1 MDSEILAAYA
11 FAEYLL
17 VLEPHESLADE
28 IQQIKKMIQKNYG
41 CLVSLK
47 ETPHISLVR
56 FQQYEMMEQRIK
68 RRLEGMVNAES
79 PFLVE
84 LDGFGGLPT
93 HSVFIRVSTQK
104 GILTL
109 QQKIKSFQQLL
120 KADKERK
127 PHFILQPYMAIASHM
142 SNEQFEQC
150 FTFVSNTH
158 FSGRF
163 MADQLILLRKRE
175 GEKRFT
181 ELMRCPMKHTLS
193 TCSQPELFT

>member
-1 MDSEILAAYA
+1 MDSEILTAYA
-11 FAEYLL
+11 IAEYLL

-28 IQQIKKMIQKNYG
+28 IRQIKKMMQKNYG
-41 CLVSLK
+41 CLVSLNEK
-47 ETPHISLVR
+47 PHITLVK

-68 RRLEGMVNAES
+68 RKLKGMVNAEP
-79 PFLVE
+79 PFLIE

-104 GILTL
+104 GILAL

-127 PHFILQPYMAIASHM
+127 PHFISEPHMALASHL

-150 FTFVSNTH
+150 FTPLSHTH

-163 MADQLILLRKRE
+163 MADQLVLLIKRE

-181 ELMRCPMKHTLS
+181 ELMRSPMKNISS
-193 TCSQPELFT
+193 TFSQPELFT